1 VEGPVK
7 NTFLCMDYLLENF
20 KGKYDGEEQFVL
32 LKQRATDVAIETVRE
47 MVGQIAQSSVKNL

>member
-1 VEGPVK
+1 
-7 NTFLCMDYLLENF
+7 MDYLLENF

>member
-1 VEGPVK
+1 
-7 NTFLCMDYLLENF
+7 MDYLLENF
-20 KGKYDGEEQFVL
+20 KGKYDREEQFVL